1 MVTEDRTQFPPDYS
15 GQEIIGM
22 GPRAFAWSYKDD
34 LNPMV
39 NPEQIGRRPPP
50 ERCHE
55 SKEACVAAAWIDHDA
70 RAAQAT
76 HPTEAPAHKTV
87 LEELATALAERV
99 RVLLQRAHDRFL
111 AGEDEVPYQLGH
123 LQGCLRLEGDPTDRE
138 TVRMTTTQWREQ
150 MALAHY
156 NGAMLGMQALCRRA
170 EVLAAEE
177 EAADAAARGEVQ

>member
-1 MVTEDRTQFPPDYS
+1 
-15 GQEIIGM
+15 M

-70 RAAQAT
+70 RKT
-76 HPTEAPAHKTV
+76 HPNEAPAHEMV
-87 LEELATALAERV
+87 LEGLATALADRV
-99 RVLLQRAHDRFL
+99 RALLQRAHDRFL

-123 LQGCLRLEGDPTDRE
+123 LQGCLKLEGDPTDRE
-138 TVRMTTTQWREQ
+138 TVKMTTTQWREQ
-150 MALAHY
+150 IALAHY

-170 EVLAAEE
+170 EVIAAEE
-177 EAADAAARGEVQ
+177 EAADAARGDLQ